1 MKSIAAVRTNRL
13 AILAALVLSPA
24 AFSAGKPPAGAAEG
38 VTVDDASTSVATAET
53 PAQRDARMAWWRE
66 AKFGLFLHW
75 GVYAVPAG
83 KHGDT
88 DTHGEWIM
96 HSAKIPV
103 AEYRGFAGRF
113 NPVKYDPAA
122 WARMAK
128 DAGMRYIVITSKHH
142 DGFAL
147 FPSDASEWDIA
158 DATPYKKDLLGPLV
172 EAAHR
177 EGLKIGFYYSQ
188 AQDWNNP
195 GGAKARFKE
204 GEGWDPAH
212 LGSFDAYL
220 AKVAV
225 PQVKEI
231 LTRYPIDILWW
242 DTPTWMNAERT
253 APLAKLT
260 ALRPGLITNNR
271 LGAGYGGDTAT
282 PEQFVPVTAIPG
294 DWETCMTMNGHW
306 GYNAA
311 DDKWK
316 SSEALIRKL
325 ADICSKGGNFLLNI
339 GPTAEGEFPAPSVE
353 RLRDMG
359 RWLRMNGES
368 IYGTKA
374 GPFAHLSWGCAT
386 RKGSKLYLH
395 VFDWPKDGSLRVPLT
410 TAAKGAWLLAAPDAK
425 LAVAREPERLVI
437 SVPAAAPDPV
447 DSVVVL
453 ELEGEPVALP
463 LATAGAKATATASK
477 PGSGPENAFDGT
489 GSKRWVAPAETKTA
503 ALEVELAAGTTVS
516 GIGFDEPDVWPRMR
530 QSFVLEAKAGD
541 AWTKLAD
548 GKTDGHGVKRAI
560 TPVTARVFRLTM
572 TCEAGAPAVAELQ
585 LYRPE

>member
-1 MKSIAAVRTNRL
+1 MSTDRSIRRHLAAALSALALAIAA
-13 AILAALVLSPA
+13 PA
-24 AFSAGKPPAGAAEG
+24 AEKPAAGAAEG
-38 VTVDDASTSVATAET
+38 VTVDEASPAVAAAET

-83 KHGDT
+83 AHKGT
-88 DTHGEWIM
+88 NTYGEWIM

-103 AEYRGFAGRF
+103 AEYRGFAARF

-147 FPSDASEWDIA
+147 FPSAASEWDIA

-172 EAAHR
+172 GAAHG

-195 GGAKARFKE
+195 GGAKSRFKE

-220 AKVAV
+220 ANVAV

-242 DTPTWMNAERT
+242 DTPTWMNAGRT

-282 PEQFVPVTAIPG
+282 PEQFVPVTGIPG

-316 SSEALIRKL
+316 SSEELIRKL

-339 GPTAEGEFPAPSVE
+339 GPTAEGEFPAPCIE

-359 RWLRMNGES
+359 RWLRVNGES

-395 VFDWPKDGSLRVPLT
+395 VFDWPKDGRLRVPLT
-410 TAAKGAWLLAAPDAK
+410 TAAKGAWLLAAPDVK
-425 LAVAREPERLVI
+425 LKVAHEPERLLI

-453 ELEGEPVALP
+453 ELDGEPVALP

-477 PGSGPENAFDGT
+477 PGNGPENALDGT
-489 GSKRWVAPAETKTA
+489 GAKRWIAPADVKSA
-503 ALEVELAAGTTVS
+503 ALEVELAAQTTIA

-541 AWTKLAD
+541 AWTKVAD

-560 TPVTARVFRLTM
+560 APVTARVFRLTM
-572 TCEAGAPAVAELQ
+572 TCDAGSPGVAELQ

>member
-1 MKSIAAVRTNRL
+1 MKSTAAIRTNRFV
-13 AILAALVLSPA
+13 ILAALALGPA
-24 AFSAGKPPAGAAEG
+24 AIAANQPPAGAAEG
-38 VTVDDASTSVATAET
+38 VTVDPAAPTVAAAET
-53 PAQRDARMAWWRE
+53 AAQRDARMAWWRE

-83 KHGDT
+83 AHKGVDT
-88 DTHGEWIM
+88 YGEWIM

-103 AEYRGFAGRF
+103 AEYSEFARRF

-172 EAAHR
+172 DAAHG

-204 GEGWDPAH
+204 GEGWDSAH

-220 AKVAV
+220 TKIAV
-225 PQVKEI
+225 PQVREI

-242 DTPTWMNAERT
+242 DTPTWMNAVRT

-260 ALRPGLITNNR
+260 ALRPRLVTNNR

-282 PEQFVPVTAIPG
+282 PEQFVPVTGIPG

-316 SSEALIRKL
+316 SSEELIRKL

-339 GPTAEGEFPAPSVE
+339 GPTAEGEFPAPCIG

-359 RWLRMNGES
+359 RWLRINGES

-374 GPFAHLSWGCAT
+374 GPFAHLSWGCST
-386 RKGSKLYLH
+386 RKGSTLYLH
-395 VFDWPKDGSLRVPLT
+395 VFDWPTDGRLRVPLK
-410 TAAKGAWLLAAPDAK
+410 TAAKSAWLLTSPDVK
-425 LAVAREPERLVI
+425 LKVAREADRLIV
-437 SVPAAAPDPV
+437 SVPAAAPDPA

-453 ELEGEPVALP
+453 DLDGETVVAPLP
-463 LATAGAKATATASK
+463 TVGATATATASK
-477 PGSGPENAFDGT
+477 SGNGPENALDGT
-489 GSKRWVAPAETKTA
+489 GTKRWIAPADAKEA
-503 ALEVELAAGTTVS
+503 SLDVELAAATTIA
-516 GIGFDEPDVWPRMR
+516 GFGFDEPDVWPRMK

-541 AWTKLAD
+541 AWTKVAD
-548 GKTDGHGVKRAI
+548 GKTDGHGVKRTIA
-560 TPVTARVFRLTM
+560 PVTARTFRLTM
-572 TCEAGAPAVAELQ
+572 KCEAGAPGVAELQ